1 MRISICILLV
11 IATFIAY
18 MQVLE
23 YGFIT
28 SFDDTEYLTS
38 NWNIKAGLTK
48 ESIVWAFST
57 SYASNWHPVTWLSHM
72 LDYEFYGLEPF
83 GHHLTSLLFHIIN
96 TLLLFGVLLKMTGA
110 LWRSGLVAVLFAL
123 HPLNVESVAWVS
135 ERKNVLS
142 TFFLLLTLWAYVRY
156 VDKKMLET
164 TCLLFYSWL

>member
-18 MQVLE
+18 MQVLK

-110 LWRSGLVAVLFAL
+110 LWRSGLVALLFAL
-123 HPLNVESVAWVS
+123 HPLMSNQLRGSPNVKTYLVP
-135 ERKNVLS
+135 
-142 TFFLLLTLWAYVRY
+142 FF
-156 VDKKMLET
+156 
-164 TCLLFYSWL
+164 CS